1 MHGQMGQK
9 SDIHEKLIRAEQ
21 LIDEGRH
28 KEALDLMKNF
38 EEKGK
43 ISLFN
48 IISCNL
54 LKCKLLYQ
62 QGLYQ
67 DVIKLAELTYKESLG
82 LGKSFLSV
90 DALLIMTEAL
100 ITHLELEKAYDII
113 KKGEELLKKL
123 VHSLPK
129 EYQKREASL
138 NYEKGRYYGKT
149 HDINLS
155 AQHLEYSLKL
165 REKLD
170 AKPEAAISRK
180 QLAWILG
187 AHKGELDRSIILQ
200 KQSLVIFKKYNI
212 KYHIG
217 TGLLLMSALYALIGE
232 VDRAIILQKQSLV
245 IFKEL
250 NNKPYMAKVLNNMAD
265 SYRMKGDLD
274 HALDCIENSMA
285 LCNELGLLKSH
296 IYIYDFFIQIL
307 IEKGDLQQAEQKLH
321 RFKQIRDD
329 LKDKYI
335 NVWYLFNRALLLKAS
350 PKAHNRDKAEEI
362 LIQLLENED
371 IDYEFTI
378 RSLLN
383 LCELL
388 LIKLSSTT
396 NLKVLD
402 QILFYVNQIRN
413 IAEKSYS
420 YWLLAETY
428 LLQAKLELLI
438 LDLKKAKESLGEAQK
453 IAKEHGLSQ
462 LTESI
467 LKEQDILL
475 NQANKW
481 ISLKNSTDTVLELS
495 NLTPLKEQIQYMLK
509 KRQLLKISKS

>member
-1 MHGQMGQK
+1 
-9 SDIHEKLIRAEQ
+9 
-21 LIDEGRH
+21 
-28 KEALDLMKNF
+28 
-38 EEKGK
+38 
-43 ISLFN
+43 
-48 IISCNL
+48 
-54 LKCKLLYQ
+54 
-62 QGLYQ
+62 
-67 DVIKLAELTYKESLG
+67 
-82 LGKSFLSV
+82 
-90 DALLIMTEAL
+90 
-100 ITHLELEKAYDII
+100 
-113 KKGEELLKKL
+113 
-123 VHSLPK
+123 
-129 EYQKREASL
+129 
-138 NYEKGRYYGKT
+138 
-149 HDINLS
+149 
-155 AQHLEYSLKL
+155 
-165 REKLD
+165 
-170 AKPEAAISRK
+170 
-180 QLAWILG
+180 
-187 AHKGELDRSIILQ
+187 
-200 KQSLVIFKKYNI
+200 
-212 KYHIG
+212 
-217 TGLLLMSALYALIGE
+217 
-232 VDRAIILQKQSLV
+232 
-245 IFKEL
+245 
-250 NNKPYMAKVLNNMAD
+250 
-265 SYRMKGDLD
+265 
-274 HALDCIENSMA
+274 
-285 LCNELGLLKSH
+285 
-296 IYIYDFFIQIL
+296 
-307 IEKGDLQQAEQKLH
+307 
-321 RFKQIRDD
+321 

-467 LKEQDILL
+467 LKEQDNLL